1 MITESDQKLCETVR
15 KFSVLYDKQEK
26 YFKDKNKKKL
36 AREDVGKEADLVS
49 GK

>member
-1 MITESDQKLCETVR
+1 MCEAVR
-15 KFSVLYDKQEK
+15 KFSVLYDKQDK

-36 AREDVGKEADLVS
+36 AWEGVAKEADLVS